1 MLSSRLD
8 TTRSSYGARIA
19 HGSLE
24 NQGARVLD
32 SSDVL
37 GLLGFGNGSVN
48 LADGKVIKGKADPAR
63 MTAAQWKKVPEW
75 LDNPAAVFDSDTSTA
90 LWY

>member
-32 SSDVL
+32 RSDVL
-37 GLLGFGNGSVN
+37 ELGFGNGPVS
-48 LADGKVIKGKADPAR
+48 LADGNVIKGKADHAR
-63 MTAAQWKKVPEW
+63 ITAAQWKKAPE
-75 LDNPAAVFDSDTSTA
+75 
-90 LWY
+90 